1 MEVLDQLQQKQV
13 AVEAAA
19 ELVSMVDPVD
29 LRVVMLLQ
37 VVVLVAVVLTLV
49 TKIAIVTGKQT

>member
-19 ELVSMVDPVD
+19 ELVLMVVQVD
-29 LRVVMLLQ
+29 HRAVMPLQ
-37 VVVLVAVVLTLV
+37 PVVLVAVVLTLV
-49 TKIAIVTGKQT
+49 T